1 MKVSYKHLINFIPS
15 KPSIEEI
22 SKFFSQLGHEHEIY
36 NNIFDMEL
44 TPNRGDCLSIN
55 GLLRDLAVFFE
66 IAPARELYIDD
77 IKPLRLNFINNAP
90 KICPH
95 ISFLRID
102 IDREVVAYK
111 GLLQDYFDDLDIN
124 KSNFFTDVSN
134 YISYETGQPTHCYD
148 AQKITNTFS
157 LEINDGKNTFE
168 TLMNKKIVLKGKNLV
183 FVQDNDVIN
192 LAGVMGGSNTA
203 CSKETKS
210 VIIECAYFNP
220 ENIIGQSIKY
230 DIKSDA
236 AHKFERGVDPLCHE
250 DVLRRFIKIVDDH
263 TTIKNIEIFKKDYQ
277 EYHPNPI
284 SFNPELVN
292 TILGTSINDK
302 KFKEY
307 LIKLGCTFIDNE
319 IIPPSYRSD
328 IKTSNDIAEEIAR
341 VVGYDN
347 IKSKPI
353 RIPQLL
359 DDQKNTKWLEQN
371 IKNFLTEHGF
381 FEVINNP
388 FINHETDN
396 AIKVDNPLDS
406 NRKYIRTNIKKSLIE
421 NLLYN
426 ERRQKDSIKL
436 FEISDLY
443 FYENE
448 EVKSKKMIGIIC
460 SGRMENN
467 YKNFSKKMNISY
479 LTEMLNELYPEVD
492 FNPVIINRNEL
503 DTKVK
508 NQIIYLEIE
517 LDYLENY
524 SPEYIRMPK
533 TRLNKNNFTKYVPIS
548 SFPSSLRDLS
558 FAVNEK
564 ADYYELQELLL
575 NFNHTLIKEI
585 FVFDFF
591 YNEAKDEIKIG
602 FRFIFQS
609 QSSTITD
616 QDVSIVMDQIIHSA
630 LSINSVDIPGIK

>member
-22 SKFFSQLGHEHEIY
+22 SKFLSQLGHEHEIY

-307 LIKLGCTFIDNE
+307 LIKLGCTFIANE

-479 LTEMLNELYPEVD
+479 LTEMLNKLYPEVD

-533 TRLNKNNFTKYVPIS
+533 TLLNKNNFTKYVPIS